1 MSAFVQKL
9 AMDFGQT
16 YVRLAL
22 HDTKEITEELQSK
35 LFLSFQR
42 SRFKLGKNNQRSQSF
57 SDMYDRGQIKNQ
69 ELFAEYL
76 RFILARAGLG
86 KFAFA
91 RIELLLSV
99 ATDTSKATKQI
110 WIKVFEQIGVSKVT
124 FVSSPICGAVGAGY
138 AFPIPTVA
146 LVVHLGHSSSEIA
159 AVSLHECLFSSSL
172 TFSIENLSSRMK
184 SRYFSYSRQEMSPQE
199 WGKIEATLGHV
210 LLQPTKSLTIPEAII
225 LEESEHLIQDIVI
238 ALEKLSIEELSLCT
252 SQGILLIG
260 GLARQEGIAQF
271 LAQRLSIPVYSAGD
285 AETAVIRGGA
295 SLLQFLESEE
305 GV

>member
-1 MSAFVQKL
+1 MSVFVQKL

-22 HDTKEITEELQSK
+22 HDTKEISEEIQTK

-42 SRFKLGKNNQRSQSF
+42 SRFKVGKKNHRAESF
-57 SDMYDRGQIKNQ
+57 SQMYDHGLIQDQ
-69 ELFAEYL
+69 ELLAAYI
-76 RFILARAGLG
+76 RFILARVGLG

-91 RIELLLSV
+91 RIELLLSLP
-99 ATDTSKATKQI
+99 TDTSKATKQI
-110 WIKVFEQIGVSKVT
+110 WTKVFERIGVSKVT

-159 AVSLHECLFSSSL
+159 AVSLHECLFSRKLS
-172 TFSIENLSSRMK
+172 FSVENLSSRMR
-184 SRYFSYSRQEMSPQE
+184 SRYFSQSRQEMTSQE
-199 WGKIEATLGHV
+199 WSNIESSLGHV
-210 LLQPTKSLTIPEAII
+210 LLHPASSHSIPDSII
-225 LEESEHLIQDIVI
+225 LEESQHLIHDIEI

-271 LAQRLSIPVYSAGD
+271 LAQQLSIPVYSAGD

-295 SLLQFLESEE
+295 SLIQFLEAEE
-305 GV
+305 TV